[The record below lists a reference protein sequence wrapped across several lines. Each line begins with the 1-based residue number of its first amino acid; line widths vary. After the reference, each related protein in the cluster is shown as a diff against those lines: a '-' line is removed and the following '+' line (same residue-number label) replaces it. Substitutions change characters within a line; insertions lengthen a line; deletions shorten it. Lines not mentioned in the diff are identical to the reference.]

1 MKLKDALDKI
11 AALEKRIEEL
21 EKRPQTVINN
31 YPQTLDQQP
40 LPWFTQPQ
48 PYTLG
53 TPWCGSIG
61 DSTCVGPQYGVL
73 SAPSPSVFVP
83 HRS

>member
-21 EKRPQTVINN
+21 EKRPQTIINN
-31 YPQTLDQQP
+31 YPQTLDRQP
-40 LPWFTQPQ
+40 LPYTQQ
-48 PYTLG
+48 PYTIG

-61 DSTCVGPQYGVL
+61 DSISAGPQWVVRYDQQPTF
-73 SAPSPSVFVP
+73 SS
-83 HRS
+83 